1 MDFRTSTPVRHQAGL
16 TLLELLVT
24 LSIALILAFG
34 VVPGFMDM
42 VDRNRVTAG
51 LNDFITRLHL
61 TRSEAIKH
69 RYRAVLCPSTD
80 GKTCLKTGDWHK
92 GIMLFDDNN
101 RNSKLDGSDRIIRFQ
116 KTTPGITI
124 TSSRYR
130 RKIIYQANGM
140 SGGSNATVTFCG
152 QRGTSHA
159 MAVII
164 SNTGRPRSSSKGPGG
179 RPLKCP

>member
-1 MDFRTSTPVRHQAGL
+1 MDFRTSTPVRHQAGF

-24 LSIALILAFG
+24 LSILLILAFG

-42 VDRNRVTAG
+42 VDRNRITTS
-51 LNDFITRLHL
+51 LNDFITYLHL
-61 TRSEAIKH
+61 SRSEAIKH
-69 RYRAVLCPSTD
+69 RYRAVLCPSSD

-92 GIMLFDDNN
+92 GIMLFDDSN
-101 RNSKLDGSDRIIRFQ
+101 RNSRLDGSDRIIRFH
-116 KTTPGITI
+116 KATPGITI

-140 SGGSNATVTFCG
+140 SGGTNATVTVCG
-152 QRGTSHA
+152 QHGARHA

-164 SNTGRPRSSSKGPGG
+164 SNTGRPRSSNKGPGG
-179 RPLKCP
+179 RALKCP